1 MSSFTE
7 ASFEAVYL
15 ADGSSK
21 LRGGRQVYKIRGAD
35 GAGLRWDVGYLG
47 SGLGVHVP
55 EGFETD
61 GPSAPLWLLPLL
73 PVRRMVKASAV
84 HDMLRED
91 VRWTKL
97 ETDAIFLM
105 AMETEGTPLWA
116 RVLAYKAVR
125 LNRSRTGHQPPAG
138 VEPDLTPP
146 VS

>member
-7 ASFEAVYL
+7 ASFEAVYRP
-15 ADGSSK
+15 DGSPK
-21 LRGGRQVYKIRGAD
+21 LRGGRQVYKIRGVD
-35 GAGLRWDVGYLG
+35 GQGLRWDVGYLG
-47 SGLGVHVP
+47 SGFSVQVP

-61 GPSAPLWLLPLL
+61 GPSAPVLLLPFL
-73 PVRRMVKASAV
+73 PVTRMVKASAV

-116 RVLAYKAVR
+116 RVLAYRAVR
-125 LNRSRTGHQPPAG
+125 LNGSRAPHNQ
-138 VEPDLTPP
+138 
-146 VS
+146 